1 MIRLFIRG
9 MYGVMFLKKRDM
21 PIKDIENHKIHL
33 LSKGKEIKFQT
44 NLIIFAMQFI
54 ERLINMTIQN

>member
-1 MIRLFIRG
+1 